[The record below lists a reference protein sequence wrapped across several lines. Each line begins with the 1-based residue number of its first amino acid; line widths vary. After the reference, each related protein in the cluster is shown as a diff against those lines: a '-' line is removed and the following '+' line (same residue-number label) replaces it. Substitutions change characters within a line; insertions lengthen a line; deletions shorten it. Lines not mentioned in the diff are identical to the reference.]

1 MIKQHGF
8 PYMPVVVIA
17 SVLAL
22 LGVITLAGHTAELQ
36 LVYGTIVA
44 PLLIVFGA
52 YSYKV
57 LVSKDSE
64 D

>member
-1 MIKQHGF
+1 MIKEHGF
-8 PYMPVVVIA
+8 PYMPVVIIA
-17 SVLAL
+17 SLL
-22 LGVITLAGHTAELQ
+22 GFLGVITLAGHTAELQ

-52 YSYKV
+52 YTYKT
-57 LVSKDSE
+57 LTAKDNE